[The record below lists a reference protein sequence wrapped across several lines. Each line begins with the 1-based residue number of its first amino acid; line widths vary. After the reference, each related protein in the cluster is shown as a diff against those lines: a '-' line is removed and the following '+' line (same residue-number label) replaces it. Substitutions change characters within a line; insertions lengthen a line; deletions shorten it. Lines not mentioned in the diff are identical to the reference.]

1 MPKARLLYGLRS
13 AVCSMNQNRR
23 SYCLG
28 ASWSARQGSGLPTH
42 DMCRSYLYLYL
53 HLPPGWKADLSR
65 ADNYLDT
72 PLHIAASRGDLALVR
87 LLVAG
92 GADACA
98 KKPLE

>member
-1 MPKARLLYGLRS
+1 M
-13 AVCSMNQNRR
+13 
-23 SYCLG
+23 
-28 ASWSARQGSGLPTH
+28 
-42 DMCRSYLYLYL
+42 
-53 HLPPGWKADLSR
+53 HLPPGWKAELR
-65 ADNYLDT
+65 GADNYRDT